1 MAFPCALV
9 GDARHRKAVLLLVF
23 AHSGG
28 GLCTENAVRHERCSA
43 ALRLLDAP
51 QKGLQIENMAAFL
64 CIGVQSRCLLSNG
77 IAGVL
82 SRSILAAG
90 QHVFGKI
97 GHALPCQRADGARG
111 GQAEQRLDAGD

>member
-1 MAFPCALV
+1 MCA
-9 GDARHRKAVLLLVF
+9 GRRKAVLLLVF
-23 AHSGG
+23 AHGGG
-28 GLCTENAVRHERCSA
+28 GLCTENAVRHERSSA

-111 GQAEQRLDAGD
+111 GQAEQRLDD